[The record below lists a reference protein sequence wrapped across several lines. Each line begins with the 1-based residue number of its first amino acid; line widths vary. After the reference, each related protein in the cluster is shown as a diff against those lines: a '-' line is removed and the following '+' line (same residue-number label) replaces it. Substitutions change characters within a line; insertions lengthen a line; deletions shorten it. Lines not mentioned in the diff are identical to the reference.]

1 MTLEETLNE
10 LLVKLFKDILEIEAK
25 SLITEEF
32 KDITY
37 NDMHIIE
44 AVGVDEPRNMK
55 TVAKLM
61 SVTTGTLTKAMDAL
75 CDKGYVI
82 RERST
87 KDKRVIKLRLTDRGL
102 PFSSEN
108 GKRTAPQSS
117 PIFLAFIDLTY
128 SYSTFFVATTSTP
141 VPATSFMITSPICT
155 GAATSTV
162 FNAFTQSKIFPFG
175 ISSFVFTDTISIL
188 PPDTRTVEVTIL
200 VGFVT
205 SFRP

>member
-25 SLITEEF
+25 CLITDEF

-75 CDKGYVI
+75 CEKGYVV

-87 KDKRVIKLRLTDRGL
+87 KDKRVIKLRLTDKGKSAYYHHEQFHRQMIKNIA
-102 PFSSEN
+102 SEMSEQE
-108 GKRTAPQSS
+108 TEVLIYA
-117 PIFLAFIDLTY
+117 LAKLVDYFHLNYYDTKEESQYIDW
-128 SYSTFFVATTSTP
+128 
-141 VPATSFMITSPICT
+141 
-155 GAATSTV
+155 
-162 FNAFTQSKIFPFG
+162 SKIKQK
-175 ISSFVFTDTISIL
+175 
-188 PPDTRTVEVTIL
+188 EENE
-200 VGFVT
+200 
-205 SFRP
+205 

>member
-10 LLVKLFKDILEIEAK
+10 LLVQLFKDILEIEAK

-75 CDKGYVI
+75 CDKGYVV

-87 KDKRVIKLRLTDRGL
+87 KDKRVIKLRLTDKGKSAYYHHEQFHRQMIKNIA
-102 PFSSEN
+102 SEM
-108 GKRTAPQSS
+108 TEQETEILIYA
-117 PIFLAFIDLTY
+117 LAKLVDYFHLNYYDTKEDSQYIDW
-128 SYSTFFVATTSTP
+128 A
-141 VPATSFMITSPICT
+141 
-155 GAATSTV
+155 
-162 FNAFTQSKIFPFG
+162 KIKQKE
-175 ISSFVFTDTISIL
+175 D
-188 PPDTRTVEVTIL
+188 EE
-200 VGFVT
+200 
-205 SFRP
+205 

>member
-32 KDITY
+32 KDLTN

-44 AVGVDEPRNMK
+44 AVGVDDPRNMK

-75 CDKGYVI
+75 CDKGYVV

-87 KDKRVIKLRLTDRGL
+87 KDKRVIKLRLTDKGKSAYYHHEQFHRQMIKNIA
-102 PFSSEN
+102 SEM
-108 GKRTAPQSS
+108 TEQETEILIYA
-117 PIFLAFIDLTY
+117 LAKLVDYFHLNYYDTKEDSQYIDW
-128 SYSTFFVATTSTP
+128 A
-141 VPATSFMITSPICT
+141 
-155 GAATSTV
+155 
-162 FNAFTQSKIFPFG
+162 KIKQKE
-175 ISSFVFTDTISIL
+175 D
-188 PPDTRTVEVTIL
+188 EE
-200 VGFVT
+200 
-205 SFRP
+205 

>member
-75 CDKGYVI
+75 CDKGYVV

-87 KDKRVIKLRLTDRGL
+87 KDKRVIKLRLTDKGKSAYYHHEQFHRQMIKNIA
-102 PFSSEN
+102 SEM
-108 GKRTAPQSS
+108 TEQETEILIYA
-117 PIFLAFIDLTY
+117 LAKLVDYFHINYYDTKEDSQYIDW
-128 SYSTFFVATTSTP
+128 A
-141 VPATSFMITSPICT
+141 
-155 GAATSTV
+155 
-162 FNAFTQSKIFPFG
+162 KIKQKE
-175 ISSFVFTDTISIL
+175 D
-188 PPDTRTVEVTIL
+188 EE
-200 VGFVT
+200 
-205 SFRP
+205 

>member
-25 SLITEEF
+25 CLITDEF
-32 KDITY
+32 KDISY

-75 CDKGYVI
+75 CEKGYVV

-87 KDKRVIKLRLTDRGL
+87 KDKRVIKLRLTDKGKSAYYHHEQFHRQMIKNIA
-102 PFSSEN
+102 SEMSEQE
-108 GKRTAPQSS
+108 TEVLIYA
-117 PIFLAFIDLTY
+117 LAKLVDYFHLNYYDTKEESQYIDW
-128 SYSTFFVATTSTP
+128 S
-141 VPATSFMITSPICT
+141 MIKQKEE
-155 GAATSTV
+155 
-162 FNAFTQSKIFPFG
+162 N
-175 ISSFVFTDTISIL
+175 
-188 PPDTRTVEVTIL
+188 E
-200 VGFVT
+200 
-205 SFRP
+205 

>member
-44 AVGVDEPRNMK
+44 AVGIDEPRNMK

-75 CDKGYVI
+75 CEKGYVV

-87 KDKRVIKLRLTDRGL
+87 KDKRVIKLRLTDKGKSAYYHHEQFHRQMIKNIA
-102 PFSSEN
+102 SEMSEPE
-108 GKRTAPQSS
+108 TEVLIYA
-117 PIFLAFIDLTY
+117 LAKMVDYFHLNYYDTKEESQY
-128 SYSTFFVATTSTP
+128 VDW
-141 VPATSFMITSPICT
+141 
-155 GAATSTV
+155 
-162 FNAFTQSKIFPFG
+162 SKIKQ
-175 ISSFVFTDTISIL
+175 T
-188 PPDTRTVEVTIL
+188 EEKE
-200 VGFVT
+200 
-205 SFRP
+205 

>member
-75 CDKGYVI
+75 CDKGYVV

-87 KDKRVIKLRLTDRGL
+87 KDKRVIKLRLTDKGKSAYYHHEQFHRQMIKNIA
-102 PFSSEN
+102 SEM
-108 GKRTAPQSS
+108 TEQETEILIYA
-117 PIFLAFIDLTY
+117 LAKLVDYFHLNYYDTKEDSQYIDW
-128 SYSTFFVATTSTP
+128 A
-141 VPATSFMITSPICT
+141 
-155 GAATSTV
+155 
-162 FNAFTQSKIFPFG
+162 KIKQKE
-175 ISSFVFTDTISIL
+175 D
-188 PPDTRTVEVTIL
+188 EE
-200 VGFVT
+200 
-205 SFRP
+205 

>member
-44 AVGVDEPRNMK
+44 AVGIDELRNMK

-75 CDKGYVI
+75 CEKGYVV

-87 KDKRVIKLRLTDRGL
+87 KDKRVIKLRLTDKGKSAYYHHEQFHRQMIKNIA
-102 PFSSEN
+102 SEMSEQE
-108 GKRTAPQSS
+108 TEVLIYA
-117 PIFLAFIDLTY
+117 LAKMVDYFHLNYYDTKEESQY
-128 SYSTFFVATTSTP
+128 VDW
-141 VPATSFMITSPICT
+141 
-155 GAATSTV
+155 
-162 FNAFTQSKIFPFG
+162 SKIKQ
-175 ISSFVFTDTISIL
+175 T
-188 PPDTRTVEVTIL
+188 EEKE
-200 VGFVT
+200 
-205 SFRP
+205 

>member
-25 SLITEEF
+25 SLITEEV

-44 AVGVDEPRNMK
+44 AVGIDEPRNMK

-75 CDKGYVI
+75 CEKGYVV

-87 KDKRVIKLRLTDRGL
+87 KDKRVIKLRLTDKGKSAYYHHEQFHRQMIKNIA
-102 PFSSEN
+102 SEMSEQE
-108 GKRTAPQSS
+108 TEVLIYA
-117 PIFLAFIDLTY
+117 LAKMVDYFHLNYYDTKEESQY
-128 SYSTFFVATTSTP
+128 VDW
-141 VPATSFMITSPICT
+141 
-155 GAATSTV
+155 
-162 FNAFTQSKIFPFG
+162 SKIKQ
-175 ISSFVFTDTISIL
+175 T
-188 PPDTRTVEVTIL
+188 EEKE
-200 VGFVT
+200 
-205 SFRP
+205 

>member
-44 AVGVDEPRNMK
+44 AVGIDEPRNMK

-75 CDKGYVI
+75 CEKGYVV

-87 KDKRVIKLRLTDRGL
+87 KDKRVIKLRLTDKGKSAYYHHEQFHRQMIKNIA
-102 PFSSEN
+102 SEMSEQE
-108 GKRTAPQSS
+108 TEVLIYA
-117 PIFLAFIDLTY
+117 LTKMLN
-128 SYSTFFVATTSTP
+128 
-141 VPATSFMITSPICT
+141 SFHL
-155 GAATSTV
+155 
-162 FNAFTQSKIFPFG
+162 N
-175 ISSFVFTDTISIL
+175 
-188 PPDTRTVEVTIL
+188 
-200 VGFVT
+200 
-205 SFRP
+205 

>member
-44 AVGVDEPRNMK
+44 AVGIDEPRNMK

-75 CDKGYVI
+75 CEKGYVV
-82 RERST
+82 RELST
-87 KDKRVIKLRLTDRGL
+87 KDKRVIKLRLTDKGKSAYYHHEQFHRQMIKNIA
-102 PFSSEN
+102 SEMSEQE
-108 GKRTAPQSS
+108 TEVLIYA
-117 PIFLAFIDLTY
+117 LAKMVDYFHLNYYDTKEESQY
-128 SYSTFFVATTSTP
+128 VDW
-141 VPATSFMITSPICT
+141 
-155 GAATSTV
+155 
-162 FNAFTQSKIFPFG
+162 SKIKQ
-175 ISSFVFTDTISIL
+175 T
-188 PPDTRTVEVTIL
+188 EEKE
-200 VGFVT
+200 
-205 SFRP
+205 

>member
-44 AVGVDEPRNMK
+44 AVGIDEPRNMK

-75 CDKGYVI
+75 CEKGYVV

-87 KDKRVIKLRLTDRGL
+87 KDKRVIKLRLTDKGKSAYYHHEQFHRQMIKNIA
-102 PFSSEN
+102 SEMSEQE
-108 GKRTAPQSS
+108 TEVLIYA
-117 PIFLAFIDLTY
+117 LAKMEDYFHLNYYDTKEESQY
-128 SYSTFFVATTSTP
+128 VDW
-141 VPATSFMITSPICT
+141 
-155 GAATSTV
+155 
-162 FNAFTQSKIFPFG
+162 SKIKQ
-175 ISSFVFTDTISIL
+175 T
-188 PPDTRTVEVTIL
+188 EEKE
-200 VGFVT
+200 
-205 SFRP
+205 

>member
-10 LLVKLFKDILEIEAK
+10 LEIEAK

-44 AVGVDEPRNMK
+44 AVGIDEPRNMK

-75 CDKGYVI
+75 CEKGYVV

-87 KDKRVIKLRLTDRGL
+87 KDKRVIKLRLTDKGKSAYYHHEQFHRQMIKNIA
-102 PFSSEN
+102 SEMSEQE
-108 GKRTAPQSS
+108 TEVLIYA
-117 PIFLAFIDLTY
+117 LAKMVDYFHLNYYDTKEESQY
-128 SYSTFFVATTSTP
+128 VDW
-141 VPATSFMITSPICT
+141 
-155 GAATSTV
+155 
-162 FNAFTQSKIFPFG
+162 SKIKQ
-175 ISSFVFTDTISIL
+175 T
-188 PPDTRTVEVTIL
+188 EEKE
-200 VGFVT
+200 
-205 SFRP
+205 

>member
-44 AVGVDEPRNMK
+44 AVGIDEPRNMK

-75 CDKGYVI
+75 CEKGYVV

-87 KDKRVIKLRLTDRGL
+87 KDKRVIKLRLTDKGKSAYYHHEQFHRQMIKNIA
-102 PFSSEN
+102 SEMSEQE
-108 GKRTAPQSS
+108 TEVLIYA
-117 PIFLAFIDLTY
+117 LAKMVDYFHLNYYDTKEESQY
-128 SYSTFFVATTSTP
+128 VDW
-141 VPATSFMITSPICT
+141 
-155 GAATSTV
+155 
-162 FNAFTQSKIFPFG
+162 SKIKQ
-175 ISSFVFTDTISIL
+175 T
-188 PPDTRTVEVTIL
+188 EEKE
-200 VGFVT
+200 
-205 SFRP
+205 

>member
-44 AVGVDEPRNMK
+44 AVGIDEPRNMK

-75 CDKGYVI
+75 CEKGYVV

-87 KDKRVIKLRLTDRGL
+87 KDKRVIKLRLTDKGKSAYYHHEQFHRQMIKNIA
-102 PFSSEN
+102 SEMSEQE
-108 GKRTAPQSS
+108 TEVLIYA
-117 PIFLAFIDLTY
+117 LAKMVDYFHLNYYDTKEESQY
-128 SYSTFFVATTSTP
+128 VDW
-141 VPATSFMITSPICT
+141 
-155 GAATSTV
+155 
-162 FNAFTQSKIFPFG
+162 SKIKQ
-175 ISSFVFTDTISIL
+175 
-188 PPDTRTVEVTIL
+188 TVKKE
-200 VGFVT
+200 
-205 SFRP
+205 

>member
-75 CDKGYVI
+75 CDKGYVV

-87 KDKRVIKLRLTDRGL
+87 KDKRVIKLRLTDKGKSAYYHHEQFHRQMIKNIA
-102 PFSSEN
+102 SEI
-108 GKRTAPQSS
+108 TEQETEILIYA
-117 PIFLAFIDLTY
+117 LAKLVDYFHLNYYDTKEDSQYIDW
-128 SYSTFFVATTSTP
+128 A
-141 VPATSFMITSPICT
+141 
-155 GAATSTV
+155 
-162 FNAFTQSKIFPFG
+162 KIKQKE
-175 ISSFVFTDTISIL
+175 D
-188 PPDTRTVEVTIL
+188 EE
-200 VGFVT
+200 
-205 SFRP
+205 